1 MTIVDHYQNV
11 ENGLAT
17 KLRTLT
23 DLFEKPW
30 QVSDDDTVL
39 AKGADNF
46 IVYRPGSFPVTK
58 VSDFRYDVDWNIT
71 ADLYVR
77 YKTYRESWANFR
89 RARAAIIDL
98 IFTHPRLGGVAYYT
112 IVSSGEGAL
121 YFKFEE
127 NASVPNFIIQTLT
140 FTIRQHVIFEDKE

>member
-1 MTIVDHYQNV
+1 MSVVDHYQAV
-11 ENGLAT
+11 ENGLVT
-17 KLRTLT
+17 QLKTLT
-23 DLFEKPW
+23 DFFPNAW
-30 QVSDDDTVL
+30 QVSDDDTVIS
-39 AKGADNF
+39 KGADFF

-77 YKTYRESWANFR
+77 YKTYKESWANFR
-89 RARAAIIDL
+89 SARAAIIEL
-98 IFTHPRLGGVAYYT
+98 IFTHPRLGGVAYFT
-112 IVSSGEGAL
+112 TVSSGEGAL